1 MDILQQT
8 AEELLVAHAIL
19 NCENWVVNHV
29 GDDVVFE
36 WCHWS
41 QDCSH
46 SLSQLHLPSSR
57 RVPCSPEFVP
67 KKPLWLYSNF
77 FRQTILCWEFSRL
90 KVSFLFLSGLLQETM
105 AVLTKCGL
113 LGFMCSGY
121 HLRISFT
128 KFHKQQIH
136 LSLPKI
142 WTNMTYI
149 SFFQKQFIL
158 IGRVKQSRAQVRFK
172 HIYTKDCS
180 WKMAKISQI
189 FKKIKIT
196 IFLWC
201 VPVGNQKYKRFCC
214 FSTFRSTCSPIWV
227 NNFLYNGHIGYTKK
241 SFKNTGV

>member
-1 MDILQQT
+1 
-8 AEELLVAHAIL
+8 LLGTVMTMSQITSQNHNVNGHSAA
-19 NCENWVVNHV
+19 NCWRVVGCTSDTQLWNWVVNHV

-46 SLSQLHLPSSR
+46 SLLQLHLPSSTW
-57 RVPCSPEFVP
+57 VPCSPECVP

-77 FRQTILCWEFSRL
+77 FKQTFLCWEFSRS
-90 KVSFLFLSGLLQETM
+90 KVSFLFLSGLLLETM

-128 KFHKQQIH
+128 KLHKEQIH

-149 SFFQKQFIL
+149 SFFQKQLIL
-158 IGRVKQSRAQVRFK
+158 IGRVKQSGAQVRFK
-172 HIYTKDCS
+172 HIYTKGCS
-180 WKMAKISQI
+180 WK
-189 FKKIKIT
+189 
-196 IFLWC
+196 
-201 VPVGNQKYKRFCC
+201 
-214 FSTFRSTCSPIWV
+214 
-227 NNFLYNGHIGYTKK
+227 NGQH
-241 SFKNTGV
+241 